1 MKFLRG
7 LYSNWGL
14 KIASVLFAAVMWF
27 LVTNINDPVSTER
40 FTNIPVTFR
49 NTSII
54 SDAGEVYEVLDN
66 TDIISSVTVRAPRS
80 VIESFS
86 KDNIVAIA
94 DFEKMTDDST
104 VPIEITITKDS
115 GKIDSVIPSSTEVA
129 LSIENL
135 ATSTLALGAT
145 TSGTVSDGYIVSS
158 VSTDQNQV
166 RISGPQS
173 VIDRIDRASVDVDVT
188 GFTSNIGTDV
198 SIKLYDENGSVVT
211 DPAISMNITAVRV
224 NVTILAIKTV
234 PINYH
239 TTGEP
244 ADGFMLSGDITS
256 TPDTVVIA
264 GKSSA
269 LSDVTS
275 INVSDPLDVTGLTSD
290 LQTTVNIADYLP
302 NGISLGDADFNGIC
316 TVVVDIIPQANR
328 TITIDAGSVTYDNV
342 PENYKIVLGN
352 GADDTS
358 FTVEI
363 SGLGETIDS
372 VSASDLNAT
381 IDLSQ
386 LTSQLSDDETLES
399 GTYTVTVSFT
409 PPEGVEIN
417 GTVRVTITA
426 TAPEE
431 KEKTEDDE

>member
-1 MKFLRG
+1 M
-7 LYSNWGL
+7 
-14 KIASVLFAAVMWF
+14 
-27 LVTNINDPVSTER
+27 E
-40 FTNIPVTFR
+40 
-49 NTSII
+49 
-54 SDAGEVYEVLDN
+54 
-66 TDIISSVTVRAPRS
+66 
-80 VIESFS
+80 
-86 KDNIVAIA
+86 DNIVAIA

-211 DPAISMNITAVRV
+211 DSSISMNITAVRV
-224 NVTILAIKTV
+224 NVTILAVKTV

-244 ADGFMLSGDITS
+244 ADGFMLSGDISS

-264 GKSSA
+264 GKTSVLA
-269 LSDVTS
+269 DVNS
-275 INVSDPLDVTGLTSD
+275 ITVTDPLDVTGLTSD

-328 TITIDAGSVTYDNV
+328 TITIDSGSVTYDNV

-352 GADDTS
+352 GADDTN

-363 SGLGETIDS
+363 SGLSDTINS
-372 VSASDLNAT
+372 VSAADLNAT
-381 IDLSQ
+381 IDL
-386 LTSQLSDDETLES
+386 
-399 GTYTVTVSFT
+399 
-409 PPEGVEIN
+409 I
-417 GTVRVTITA
+417 
-426 TAPEE
+426 
-431 KEKTEDDE
+431 

>member
-40 FTNIPVTFR
+40 INNIPVTFR
-49 NTSII
+49 NTSVI

-211 DPAISMNITAVRV
+211 DSSISMNITAVRV
-224 NVTILAIKTV
+224 NVTILAVKTV

-244 ADGFMLSGDITS
+244 ADGFMLSGDIAS

-264 GKSSA
+264 GKSSVLA
-269 LSDVTS
+269 DVTS

-290 LQTTVNIADYLP
+290 LQTTVILQINCLVEYHLEMLILME
-302 NGISLGDADFNGIC
+302 
-316 TVVVDIIPQANR
+316 
-328 TITIDAGSVTYDNV
+328 SV
-342 PENYKIVLGN
+342 L
-352 GADDTS
+352 
-358 FTVEI
+358 
-363 SGLGETIDS
+363 
-372 VSASDLNAT
+372 
-381 IDLSQ
+381 
-386 LTSQLSDDETLES
+386 
-399 GTYTVTVSFT
+399 
-409 PPEGVEIN
+409 
-417 GTVRVTITA
+417 
-426 TAPEE
+426 
-431 KEKTEDDE
+431 

>member
-1 MKFLRG
+1 
-7 LYSNWGL
+7 
-14 KIASVLFAAVMWF
+14 
-27 LVTNINDPVSTER
+27 
-40 FTNIPVTFR
+40 
-49 NTSII
+49 
-54 SDAGEVYEVLDN
+54 
-66 TDIISSVTVRAPRS
+66 
-80 VIESFS
+80 
-86 KDNIVAIA
+86 
-94 DFEKMTDDST
+94 
-104 VPIEITITKDS
+104 
-115 GKIDSVIPSSTEVA
+115 
-129 LSIENL
+129 
-135 ATSTLALGAT
+135 
-145 TSGTVSDGYIVSS
+145 
-158 VSTDQNQV
+158 
-166 RISGPQS
+166 
-173 VIDRIDRASVDVDVT
+173 
-188 GFTSNIGTDV
+188 
-198 SIKLYDENGSVVT
+198 
-211 DPAISMNITAVRV
+211 MNITAVRV

-363 SGLGETIDS
+363 SGLGETINS

>member
-7 LYSNWGL
+7 LCSNWGL

-40 FTNIPVTFR
+40 FNNISVTFR
-49 NTSII
+49 NTSVIT
-54 SDAGEVYEVLDN
+54 DAGEVYEVLDN
-66 TDIISSVTVRAPRS
+66 SDVISSVTVRAPRS
-80 VIESFS
+80 VIENFS
-86 KDNIVAIA
+86 KDNIVAVA
-94 DFEKMTDDST
+94 DFEKMTDNST

-115 GKIDSVIPSSTEVA
+115 GKIDSVIPSSSEVA

-173 VIDRIDRASVDVDVT
+173 VIDRVDKASVDVDVT

-198 SIKLYDENGSVVT
+198 AIKLYDADGNVINDS
-211 DPAISMNITAVRV
+211 AISMNITAVRV
-224 NVTILAIKTV
+224 NVTILAVKTV

-239 TTGEP
+239 TIGEP
-244 ADGFMLSGDITS
+244 ADGFMLTGDITS
-256 TPDTVVIA
+256 TPETVVIA
-264 GKSSA
+264 GKSSV
-269 LSDVTS
+269 LSDVNS
-275 INVSDPLDVTGLTSD
+275 ITVTDALDVTGLTSD

-302 NGISLGDADFNGIC
+302 SGISLGDSDFNGIC
-316 TVVVDIIPQANR
+316 TVVVDIIPQSKR
-328 TITIDAGSVTYDNV
+328 TVTIDAGSVTYDNV

-352 GADDTS
+352 GSDDAS

-363 SGLGETIDS
+363 EGLDETIS
-372 VSASDLNAT
+372 NVSAADLNAT

-386 LTSQLSDDETLES
+386 LTAGLSEGESLES

-409 PPEGVEIN
+409 PPDGVEID

-426 TAPEE
+426 TAPQQ
-431 KEKTEDDE
+431 KEDKEDN